1 MPLNDQFPE
10 LSPPAPSRWSRWRT
24 PFAVA
29 GTLILLGAAFVGLV
43 FWWALQDL
51 PSLES
56 LTQYQPSQVSRV
68 YSDDRQV
75 VGQFYVERRLRAQLT
90 DVPQVLT
97 QAVIAVEDA
106 RFFEHPGL
114 DVIGIARAVW
124 TNLRRGGKVEG
135 ASTITQQLARSLFLS
150 AERTYGRKI
159 RELILAYKMELI
171 LSKEEILELY
181 LNQIYFGQGAYG
193 VVAAAQTYFGK
204 SLSELTLGE
213 AAMLAG
219 LPKSPN
225 NYSPYKNLER
235 AKKRQE
241 HVLTRME
248 EAGFITIEQR
258 LDALAMPL
266 VLRRPGAE
274 QVAPYFV
281 EHVRQHL
288 VNKYG
293 ETMVYK
299 GGLEIFT
306 TLNAELQK
314 SAEKALVRGLRELD
328 KRQGWRGPVG
338 TQDITALPP
347 PGTPAPQDKPLQPGE
362 IVQGVVVKIGRDAV
376 QVQVGSVVGR
386 LLHDDMGWAKRRLK
400 GKDPVKDAVTLPT
413 VKNLLKPGDI
423 IEVSLKKVEK
433 NTTYFQLEQTPIV
446 EGGLV
451 AIDPRNGSIR
461 AMVGGY
467 DFARSEYNRVM
478 TARRQPGSAF
488 KPIIYATAFN
498 EGLSP
503 ATVVLDAP
511 VIYENEEDPE
521 KTWKP
526 ENYGKR
532 FHGPVTLREA
542 LIHSHNVAT
551 VKLLEKIGI
560 KPVVEFAKTLGIM
573 SPINQD
579 LSLALGSS
587 GITPLEMVSAYGV
600 FANQGYRLQ
609 PYAVSTVQDANGQP
623 LEQILFEPQQV
634 ITKETAYL
642 ITNVLED
649 VVQKGTGQLAR
660 AIERSVA
667 GKTGTTNDFTDA
679 WFIGYTPTLATAV
692 WVGFDDI
699 RTLGE
704 TESGAHAALPIW
716 LEFMQAA
723 LPLVPPTP
731 FEIPEDIRYAR
742 VDPRTGLLAPE
753 HSDEGIVEVFNK
765 GTEPTESAPE
775 VVDTGEF
782 YRLDQIPEA
791 LAAPPPAPVTP
802 GPSAAPV
809 PGGTVPGP
817 PAPAPGAAVPAPG
830 QARVQAAP
838 PVPGTPVPGPVRP
851 PAAPPFSP
859 PTSR

>member
-1 MPLNDQFPE
+1 MPLNDHLPE
-10 LSPPAPSRWSRWRT
+10 PNPPGPNHWSRWRT
-24 PFAVA
+24 LFALA
-29 GTLILLGAAFVGLV
+29 GLLAVLGAAAVVLV
-43 FWWALQDL
+43 FWWASQDL

-56 LTQYQPSQVSRV
+56 LSQYQPSQVSRV

-75 VGQFYVERRLRAQLT
+75 VGQFYVERRLKAQLA
-90 DVPQVLT
+90 DVPQVLI

-114 DVIGIARAVW
+114 DLIGIARAVW

-193 VVAAAQTYFGK
+193 VVSAAQTYFGK

-235 AKKRQE
+235 SKKRQE
-241 HVLTRME
+241 HVLLRME
-248 EAGFITIEQR
+248 EATFITVEQR
-258 LDALAMPL
+258 LDALTKPL

-274 QVAPYFV
+274 QVAPYFI

-288 VNKYG
+288 VGKYG

-306 TLNAELQK
+306 TLNAEMQK
-314 SAEKALVRGLRELD
+314 AAEQALNRGLRELD
-328 KRQGWRGPVG
+328 KRQGWRGPIG
-338 TQDITALPP
+338 TQDITALPV
-347 PGTPAPQDKPLQPGE
+347 PGTPAPQDKPLLPDE
-362 IVQGVVVKIGRDAV
+362 IVQGVVVKIGRDVV
-376 QVQVGSVVGR
+376 QVQAGSVLGKMTF
-386 LLHDDMGWAKRRLK
+386 DDMAWAKRRLK

-503 ATVVLDAP
+503 ATVVMDAP

-526 ENYGKR
+526 ENYGRR
-532 FHGPVTLREA
+532 FHGPVSLREA

-551 VKLLEKIGI
+551 VKLLERIGI
-560 KPVVEFAKTLGIM
+560 KPVVEFAKTLGIT

-587 GITPLEMVSAYGV
+587 GITPLEMASAYAV

-609 PYAVSTVQDANGQP
+609 PYAVSTVQDAAGQP

-649 VVQKGTGQLAR
+649 VIQKGTGQLAR
-660 AIERSVA
+660 TIERSVA

-692 WVGFDDI
+692 WIGFDDI

-704 TESGAHAALPIW
+704 TESGAHAALPVW

-723 LPLVPPTP
+723 LPLVPATP

-742 VDPRTGLLAPE
+742 VDPRSGLLAPE
-753 HSDEGIVEVFNK
+753 QGDQGIVEVFSK
-765 GTEPTESAPE
+765 GTEPTETAPE
-775 VVDTGEF
+775 VVDPGEF

-791 LAAPPPAPVTP
+791 LAAPPPVPVTA
-802 GPSAAPV
+802 G
-809 PGGTVPGP
+809 
-817 PAPAPGAAVPAPG
+817 PAPAS
-830 QARVQAAP
+830 
-838 PVPGTPVPGPVRP
+838 VPGSPVPGPAASAPGSTASAPGPARP
-851 PAAPPFSP
+851 PTAPPFAP
-859 PTSR
+859 PPSR